1 MHCQAGERIGD
12 QIFLFIY
19 IFWFTISDWAVRK
32 QLMSALSLFCPPPPP
47 HLCSVGR
54 SKRKRNVTF
63 LGVTVRK
70 AVHII
75 CQHIP

>member
-32 QLMSALSLFCPPPPP
+32 QLMSALSLF
-47 HLCSVGR
+47 
-54 SKRKRNVTF
+54 
-63 LGVTVRK
+63 
-70 AVHII
+70 
-75 CQHIP
+75 